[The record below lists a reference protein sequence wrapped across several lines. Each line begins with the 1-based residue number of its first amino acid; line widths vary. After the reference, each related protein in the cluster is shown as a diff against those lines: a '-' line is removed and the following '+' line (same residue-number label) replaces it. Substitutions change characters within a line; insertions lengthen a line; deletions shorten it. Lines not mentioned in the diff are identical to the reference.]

1 MNGMDR
7 AQGGAVLEGR
17 RRPAERF
24 ARKRDE
30 LEAWL
35 TAEEER
41 LHGMPLDEPGLVAA
55 QMKWQ
60 ERLRAYERLCR
71 QAAQIPA
78 SAG

>member
-1 MNGMDR
+1 MDR
-7 AQGGAVLEGR
+7 GGAVLERG
-17 RRPAERF
+17 RPAEWL

-41 LHGMPLDEPGLVAA
+41 LNGMPLDEPGLAAA

-60 ERLRAYERLCR
+60 ERLRSYERLCR
-71 QAAQIPA
+71 RAMQAIAPA
-78 SAG
+78 R